1 MSCEPQHY
9 WSWCTPQ
16 ESSASK
22 RGDLLRSNAD
32 VVASHGQ
39 PASQRRV
46 LIIEDCEDTANS
58 LREVLELGGHHTE
71 GAFNGPEGLD
81 KARHFCPEVVL
92 CDLGLPGMDGFAVA
106 RAFQADRALIG
117 CVLIAL
123 SGYAQ
128 PEDVRLAIAAGFHR
142 HVAKPADVEVLYRVV
157 AEVPRRRR
165 IW

>member
-1 MSCEPQHY
+1 MSCEPQHE

-16 ESSASK
+16 EASAPK
-22 RGDLLRSNAD
+22 RGYLSQSNSD
-32 VVASHGQ
+32 IVARPGQ
-39 PASQRRV
+39 LASRRRV

-58 LREVLELGGHHTE
+58 FREVLELGGYHTE
-71 GAFNGPEGLD
+71 GAFNGPDGLA
-81 KARHFCPEVVL
+81 KARYFCPEVVL

-128 PEDVRLAIAAGFHR
+128 PEDVRRAMAAGFHR
-142 HVAKPADVEVLYRVV
+142 HVAKPTDVEVLYRVV

-165 IW
+165 R